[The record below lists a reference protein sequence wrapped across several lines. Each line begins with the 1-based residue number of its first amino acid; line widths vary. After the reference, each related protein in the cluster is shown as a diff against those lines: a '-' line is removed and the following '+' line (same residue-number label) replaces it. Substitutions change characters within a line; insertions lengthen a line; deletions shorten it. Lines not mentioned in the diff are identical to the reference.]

1 MSRSSV
7 AGAEQTRRA
16 ILAETVQQMSVHG
29 AGGISL
35 GGIATTLNMSKAG
48 VVGPFRTREALL
60 LAAFDLGVAALRE
73 RVVDPALALH
83 LGPGE
88 RRLRV
93 IVEGWTDYLVNSP
106 FRGGCLLTSASF
118 ELDGQSGPLRDHMVE
133 AARQWRHFLRA
144 QLAEAVAA
152 GHRLPRDVPDTAAL
166 LIALGL
172 SLNQAVQLGDADTRD
187 RTVRLLRETAGL

>member
-1 MSRSSV
+1 MPRSS
-7 AGAEQTRRA
+7 AAEAEQTRRA

-73 RVVDPALALH
+73 RVIDPALVLH

-88 RRLRV
+88 QRLRV

-144 QLAEAVAA
+144 QLSEAVAA
-152 GHRLPRDVPDTAAL
+152 GHRLPHDVPDTAAL

-172 SLNQAVQLGDADTRD
+172 SLNQAVQLDDADTRD
-187 RTVRLLRETAGL
+187 RTIRLLRETAGL